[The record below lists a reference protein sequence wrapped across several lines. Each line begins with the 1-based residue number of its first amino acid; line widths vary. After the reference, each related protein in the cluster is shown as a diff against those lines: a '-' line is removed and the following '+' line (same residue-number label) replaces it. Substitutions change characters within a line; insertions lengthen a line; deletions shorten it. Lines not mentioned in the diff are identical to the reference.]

1 MQEKVIPF
9 LSNDAENQLLLKI
22 AEMPEPGVIMVW
34 DPESKTACHVLMTKG
49 PDNILR
55 MKRWVVQGPIS
66 QDYAHQL
73 TREIQVAAEADGL
86 CPSPASIN

>member
-9 LSNDAENQLLLKI
+9 LSNDAENQLLLEIGGMK
-22 AEMPEPGVIMVW
+22 EPGVVMAW
-34 DPESKTACHVLMTKG
+34 DPKSKTACHVLMIKG

-66 QDYAHQL
+66 QSYAHQL
-73 TREIQVAAEADGL
+73 TREIQAAVEADGL
-86 CPSPASIN
+86 CPSPSSIN